1 MAQVQQAQQ
10 AQVQH
15 VVVLDN
21 GGGTIKIGLA
31 GEAEPRK

>member
-1 MAQVQQAQQ
+1 M

-21 GGGTIKIGLA
+21 GGGTIKIGFA
-31 GEAEPRK
+31 GELEPRK

>member
-1 MAQVQQAQQ
+1 MAQKAPV
-10 AQVQH
+10 QVQH